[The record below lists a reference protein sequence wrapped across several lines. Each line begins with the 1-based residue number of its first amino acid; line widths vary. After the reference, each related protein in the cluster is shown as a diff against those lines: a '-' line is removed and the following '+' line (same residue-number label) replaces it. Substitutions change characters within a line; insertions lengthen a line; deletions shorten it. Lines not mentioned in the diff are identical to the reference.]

1 MEMVKLIDVCR
12 AFPGTI
18 IVHLIVHSNDMESK
32 ERKGSNE
39 VRDILQGCWNAYH
52 NYDVVVIKPIDRYSV
67 EIQVVR
73 E

>member
-1 MEMVKLIDVCR
+1 MTKFIDVCR
-12 AFPGTI
+12 AFPRTI
-18 IVHLIVHSNDMESK
+18 IVHLVVHSDDMESK

-39 VRDILQGCWNAYH
+39 VKDILQGCWNAYH
-52 NYDVVVIKPIDRYSV
+52 DYDVIVIKPIDRFSI